1 MPRVD
6 IGTVEVE
13 VGEEVYTL
21 TPTLKAMQKVEAR
34 YADVGGLSGIMN
46 QAVRGTVPLGA
57 DELAFLIAA
66 GAGLSQ
72 RQAKDL
78 PEEVFQHGTIHIA
91 PKCIEFLGSLA
102 KPTRS

>member
-34 YADVGGLSGIMN
+34 Y
-46 QAVRGTVPLGA
+46 
-57 DELAFLIAA
+57 
-66 GAGLSQ
+66 
-72 RQAKDL
+72 
-78 PEEVFQHGTIHIA
+78 
-91 PKCIEFLGSLA
+91 
-102 KPTRS
+102 